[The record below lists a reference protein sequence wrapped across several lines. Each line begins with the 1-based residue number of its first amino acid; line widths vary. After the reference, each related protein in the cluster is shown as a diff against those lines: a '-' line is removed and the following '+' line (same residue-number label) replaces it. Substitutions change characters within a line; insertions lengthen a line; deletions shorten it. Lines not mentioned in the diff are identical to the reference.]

1 MAFKNSNEFEECLV
15 TPCFQTVYVPK
26 LNGSAA
32 QIKWARDIRK
42 KYIQTLQRKLADVP
56 MFEREKRIEL
66 VGLFNAYINANKT
79 KESKHW
85 IEHHCRLCGSILAK
99 NSAGQTM
106 CTNDACG
113 DIRHG

>member
-1 MAFKNSNEFEECLV
+1 MAFKNSSEFEECLV

-26 LNGSAA
+26 LNGSTA
-32 QIKWARDIRK
+32 QIEWARAIRK

-56 MFEREKRIEL
+56 MFERDKRIEL
-66 VGLFNAYINANKT
+66 VAVFNAYINATQT

-85 IEHHCRLCGSILAK
+85 IENHCRLCGSILAK